1 MKPNRT
7 VVNAGR
13 KTKISEILAGNLI
26 VATTLLSGAAVAE
39 EFTAEKVMKTM
50 KPEERHAYMA
60 GIIEGL
66 AIARYNKD
74 GKKKDG
80 MGCIYD
86 FFYKDT
92 QNFTVILDAF
102 DKYPTYPPG
111 SIIDVL
117 TKRKCGE

>member
-1 MKPNRT
+1 MPSIGK
-7 VVNAGR
+7 V
-13 KTKISEILAGNLI
+13 KITAVLAGKL
-26 VATTLLSGAAVAE
+26 LLSSIFVSGGASAE
-39 EFTAEKVMKTM
+39 EFNAEKVMKEM
-50 KPEERHAYMA
+50 SSEERTAYLA

-66 AIARYNKD
+66 AVARYHKD

-86 FFYKDT
+86 FFYKDK
-92 QNFTVILDAF
+92 QNLRVIHEAF

>member
-1 MKPNRT
+1 L
-7 VVNAGR
+7 AG
-13 KTKISEILAGNLI
+13 KLLFSSILASNS
-26 VATTLLSGAAVAE
+26 AFAE
-39 EFTAEKVMKTM
+39 DFNAEKVMKAM

-66 AIARYNKD
+66 AVARYHKD

-86 FFYKDT
+86 FFYKDK
-92 QNFTVILDAF
+92 QSFTLILDAF
-102 DKYPTYPPG
+102 EKYPTYPPG